1 MASWK
6 DRCLVG
12 EIDGEV
18 AREGWMSGWME
29 DLIRRH
35 GWMDRQALGGWVCG
49 WVDGWEKWISG
60 AYDKVD
66 KRVDGRMENGWIDV
80 SGRIKGCMDAGV
92 QVRGWMDAGMGK
104 WMDAPWIQSMHG
116 CWVRW
121 VETTTNE
128 MMALQ
133 TDGWVDGCGKSG
145 WVGA

>member
-18 AREGWMSGWME
+18 AREGWMSGCME

-49 WVDGWEKWISG
+49 WVERWEKWISG

>member
-18 AREGWMSGWME
+18 AREGWMSGCME

-66 KRVDGRMENGWIDV
+66 KRVDGRMENRWIDV
-80 SGRIKGCMDAGV
+80 SGRIKSCMDAEV

-116 CWVRW
+116 CRVRW

>member
-1 MASWK
+1 
-6 DRCLVG
+6 
-12 EIDGEV
+12 
-18 AREGWMSGWME
+18 
-29 DLIRRH
+29 
-35 GWMDRQALGGWVCG
+35 MDRQALGGWVCG
-49 WVDGWEKWISG
+49 WVDRWEKWISG